1 MIANHNKRN
10 FFRYLVSISKIEINA
25 INEISFLDNNL
36 LKMINSKPHYHI
48 SNHAAGK
55 TMVEQDR
62 VLLSASSGWSLLND
76 ILLVKTI
83 SSDQNQPG
91 I

>member
-1 MIANHNKRN
+1 MPIIIKET
-10 FFRYLVSISKIEINA
+10 FSDILFLFLKLKETQFY
-25 INEISFLDNNL
+25 EISFRDNNL
-36 LKMINSKPHYHI
+36 LKKINSKPHYHKVTMLLV
-48 SNHAAGK
+48 K